1 MGEAQAAD
9 ERAAAEAT
17 TEQVDGGGRRSSL
30 VLPAALGAAAVLLA
44 GVCGV
49 LLWHHHLVD
58 AAQSVR
64 ESFLQAARDGATNM
78 TTISHEHPEQD
89 VRRVLDGATGQFRD
103 DFEQSA
109 ESYVSVVKQA
119 QVSAV
124 AERVDAGIES
134 QDGDTATV
142 LVQVTS
148 KVTNRSGPEPQ
159 PRVSRLRVTV
169 DRADGG
175 YKVSKMEFVA

>member
-1 MGEAQAAD
+1 MGEVRAAD
-9 ERAAAEAT
+9 ERAAAETAPV
-17 TEQVDGGGRRSSL
+17 QAGGRGGRSRIVRSG
-30 VLPAALGAAAVLLA
+30 ALGAAAVLLA
-44 GVCGV
+44 GVCGA
-49 LLWHHHLVD
+49 LLWHHHSVD
-58 AAQSVR
+58 AEQSAREGFVR
-64 ESFLQAARDGATNM
+64 AARDGATNM
-78 TTISHEHPEQD
+78 TTISYEHPEQD
-89 VRRVLDGATGQFRD
+89 VRRVLDGATGQFHD

-134 QDGDTATV
+134 QSGDAATV

-148 KVTNRSGPEPQ
+148 KVTNRSGTEPQ

-169 DRADGG
+169 ERADGE

>member
-1 MGEAQAAD
+1 MGEAQATD
-9 ERAAAEAT
+9 ERAAAETAT
-17 TEQVDGGGRRSSL
+17 AQVDGGGGRSGF
-30 VLPAALGAAAVLLA
+30 VLPAVLGAVVALLA
-44 GVCGV
+44 ALCGV
-49 LLWHHHLVD
+49 LLWHHHTVD
-58 AAQSVR
+58 AAQSER

-89 VRRVLDGATGQFRD
+89 VRRVLDGATGQFHD

-134 QDGDTATV
+134 QGDDSATV

-169 DRADGG
+169 DRVDGG